1 MKSKIHPSKE
11 KYSLH
16 LQTTFSGL
24 PQHFLTSLFK
34 FSGYRQISLKIMAL
48 AGEGKY
54 STWEGKEQQR
64 MEQFTWLKLGEGFLG
79 GRVLAVGY
87 SLAVLMCFFFFF
99 SPVYFSIVNINLD

>member
-1 MKSKIHPSKE
+1 MKNKIFHSKE

-16 LQTTFSGL
+16 LQTTFLGL

-48 AGEGKY
+48 PGEGKY
-54 STWEGKEQQR
+54 STWEGKEQQQ
-64 MEQFTWLKLGEGFLG
+64 MEQFSWLELGEGFLG

-87 SLAVLMCFFFFF
+87 SLAVLICVLFFFPCLFF
-99 SPVYFSIVNINLD
+99 NC